1 MSATISLTQAD
12 VMTAVRSFLLGV
24 LPSGIEVVK
33 GFDNHV
39 PQPKGPNYVQFFWID
54 TSRLATNWNEYI
66 GNTQPA
72 PAPQDGKMQAR
83 KGAQARVQIDFYGP
97 EAQEYAEMVST
108 LLRDEY
114 GCNAF
119 AAINPEIQPL
129 HADEAK
135 NMPIVNG
142 ESQYE
147 QRFMVEAL
155 LQINPVTTVPQDF
168 AEELATEEFIN
179 VDAAYPTGA

>member
-1 MSATISLTQAD
+1 MSATISLTQSD

-24 LPSGIEVVK
+24 LPSGVEVVR
-33 GFDNHV
+33 GFDNRV
-39 PQPKGPNYVQFFWID
+39 PAPTGPNFVQFWMIG
-54 TSRLATNWNEYI
+54 TARLSTNWNEYV

-83 KGAQARVQIDFYGP
+83 KGVEARVQIDFYGP
-97 EAQEYAEMVST
+97 AAEEYADMVST
-108 LLRDEY
+108 LWRDPY
-114 GCNAF
+114 GCDAF

-129 HADEAK
+129 HADDAK

-168 AEELATEEFIN
+168 AEELAIEEFIN
-179 VDAAYPTGA
+179 VDAAYPPGA